1 MADDKNKDQ
10 RLEFVR
16 AMYGVY
22 WANMARSMD
31 GVWQILGPITVTGT
45 VIAGVHKDYLPG
57 PLGISLAMLIV
68 IWGINATIDLNAWHR
83 RNLFFATKAE
93 QEFLTDADYGKLL
106 PSRYKRPSRRWIAFY
121 SINVTVFLV
130 FLGLT
135 AVYGLSTLEGRALC
149 LPVVVFLVGIV
160 LTVLNAVNQEESAK
174 KHLNELFGEE
184 PQAP

>member
-1 MADDKNKDQ
+1 MTEEQNADQ

-106 PSRYKRPSRRWIAFY
+106 PSKYKRPSRGWIAFY
-121 SINVTVFLV
+121 AINLMVFLV

-135 AVYGLSTLEGRALC
+135 AIYGLSTLNGRALC
-149 LPVVVFLVGIV
+149 LPLVVLLIGIV
-160 LTVLNAVNQEESAK
+160 VTVLNAVDQEGSAK
-174 KHLNELFGEE
+174 KHLNELFGAES
-184 PQAP
+184 QRK